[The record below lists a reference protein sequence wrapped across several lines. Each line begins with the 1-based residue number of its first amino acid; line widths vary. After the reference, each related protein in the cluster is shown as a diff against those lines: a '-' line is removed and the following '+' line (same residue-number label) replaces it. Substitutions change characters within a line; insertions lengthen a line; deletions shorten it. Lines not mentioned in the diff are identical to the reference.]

1 MQINQHMYK
10 YIGHCR
16 SLKPFYIVLQF
27 YRKNIPKYVGR
38 LVLHALS
45 QTHGLETTHEMRN
58 DEMMMRRMSII

>member
-1 MQINQHMYK
+1 MMYK

-16 SLKPFYIVLQF
+16 SLNPFYIVLQF

-45 QTHGLETTHEMRN
+45 QTHGLETKLMKCG
-58 DEMMMRRMSII
+58 MMR